1 MAYTQKQSSKSPVER
16 TGRGIAAALFPDL
29 HTATDAVRELKAAGF
44 RDHDIG
50 LALRNPSEAEEP
62 PVATTGTRAAEEA
75 ASGAVGGEPAG
86 RSGGTA
92 RGSRG
97 GCDSRPW
104 SVTGRRSA
112 GILIGGDRS
121 ISGGGGRSGSGSRR
135 PCGGAG
141 WSRYSGIGGAAF

>member
-104 SVTGRRSA
+104 SVTVR
-112 GILIGGDRS
+112 I
-121 ISGGGGRSGSGSRR
+121 
-135 PCGGAG
+135 
-141 WSRYSGIGGAAF
+141 